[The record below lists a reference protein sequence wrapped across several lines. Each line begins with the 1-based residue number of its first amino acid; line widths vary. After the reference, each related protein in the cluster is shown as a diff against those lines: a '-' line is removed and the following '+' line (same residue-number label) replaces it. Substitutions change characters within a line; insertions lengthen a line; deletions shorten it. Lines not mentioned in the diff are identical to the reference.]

1 MSLRCLYLDIKS
13 RKSFFLFL
21 HNFNMI
27 LAETGT
33 LEMDTKIQYIRMLVC
48 GEVLRQFYLF
58 SAEIENTETLNVD
71 YYIKGLALYFFPV
84 GFLSKTNSRCATE

>member
-33 LEMDTKIQYIRMLVC
+33 LEMDTKIQYISMLVC
-48 GEVLRQFYLF
+48 GELLRQFDLL
-58 SAEIENTETLNVD
+58 ATDVEIIESSNV
-71 YYIKGLALYFFPV
+71 
-84 GFLSKTNSRCATE
+84 

>member
-1 MSLRCLYLDIKS
+1 
-13 RKSFFLFL
+13 
-21 HNFNMI
+21 MI

-71 YYIKGLALYFFPV
+71 YYIKGLALYFFLWTCFQKNCV
-84 GFLSKTNSRCATE
+84 MHRGMKNHAA